1 LHDEDIDDEND
12 DQDDGDGDGDED
24 DDNDDDD
31 DEGDEDDGASII
43 EAFFLF
49 RYLGR
54 PVSSAR
60 RSLSGS
66 PRGPK
71 DPPVPGQ
78 YLLVLETLLLQVSTA
93 LVWFSSSHNAPCV
106 VVLQGHEVD
115 ALTIHQTTPLHE
127 ACLGGHGACARA
139 LLDAGANVNSR
150 TLEGSTPLF
159 YACAVGSVPCAEVLL
174 QRGARPGGPLH
185 LPSPLHEASSRGH
198 AGCVEVLLTW
208 GADVDQVLPGQGTAL
223 YSACLSQELLCV
235 QQLLRD
241 GADVQRGRGLESPLH
256 AAAQTGHAP
265 ITRLLLEFD
274 ADVQALNA
282 EHQRAVEL
290 APPGGS
296 TETLLLAHEVTP
308 TSLSRKCRQVV
319 RCSVGHSRLHLL
331 PLLPLPAPLTRYLLH
346 R

>member
-1 LHDEDIDDEND
+1 MADPRLEGRERFVARVSNVYLSILALFCFKLFIKISLNLLTYFYIIRGNREEAARISAQYYEKNCYNTWDDRSPLHDA
-12 DQDDGDGDGDED
+12 
-24 DDNDDDD
+24 
-31 DEGDEDDGASII
+31 ASQG
-43 EAFFLF
+43 
-49 RYLGR
+49 RLG
-54 PVSSAR
+54 
-60 RSLSGS
+60 
-66 PRGPK
+66 
-71 DPPVPGQ
+71 
-78 YLLVLETLLLQVSTA
+78 VLKTLLS
-93 LVWFSSSHNAPCV
+93 
-106 VVLQGHEVD
+106 QGHEVD

-159 YACAVGSVPCAEVLL
+159 YACAVGSVPCAEILL

-185 LPSPLHEASSRGH
+185 LPSPLHEASSKGH